1 MKALVLIAA
10 GRMEY
15 QEMPEPRMQPNEVL
29 IRVKACA
36 IGEDD
41 VAGLDGRSDQ
51 RVPPL
56 IMGHEASGVV
66 EQVGGQVRG
75 WQPGDRVAFESLV
88 YSLEDR
94 QVRAGLYH
102 LADEKKRL
110 GVSCLAYRLD
120 GAMAELIA
128 LPGHLLHRIPDSV
141 RFDQAAL
148 AEPAAQ
154 AAHALR
160 LTPPNLNQA
169 TVVIGCG
176 VAGLLLIQLLSFAGA
191 APIIAVDPDEERRN
205 FALDAGADEALSDD
219 AGVSEGVRHCT
230 AGFGVAS
237 AFDTLGRTETLQTA
251 IDCLDVNGVVNIVG
265 FSDTAVQAPVQR
277 MVERQLRLQGS
288 CGVCGEFPAVLDM
301 IARRTLDVDSLQ
313 SIKAPLSDGALWFDK
328 LIRNE
333 QKLLKVILHP

>member
-1 MKALVLIAA
+1 MKALVLIAS
-10 GRMEY
+10 GQLEY
-15 QEMPEPRMQPNEVL
+15 QEMAEPRMQPNEVL
-29 IRVKACA
+29 IRVQACA

-41 VAGLDGRSDQ
+41 VAGLDGGSDL

-56 IMGHEASGVV
+56 IMGHETSGVV
-66 EQVGGQVRG
+66 EQVGGQVHG
-75 WQPGDRVAFESLV
+75 WRPGDRVAFESLV

-102 LADEKKRL
+102 LADAKKRV
-110 GVSCLAYRLD
+110 GVSCQAYRLD

-141 RFDQAAL
+141 SFDQAAL
-148 AEPAAQ
+148 AEPAAL

-169 TVVIGCG
+169 TAVIGCG
-176 VAGLLLIQLLSFAGA
+176 VTGLLLIQLLSLAGA
-191 APIIAVDPDEERRN
+191 APIIAVEHDEERRN
-205 FALDAGADEALSDD
+205 FALDSGADEAFSDD
-219 AGVSEGVRHCT
+219 AGVGERIRSLT
-230 AGFGVAS
+230 AGHGVAVV
-237 AFDTLGRTETLQTA
+237 FDTLGRADTLQTA
-251 IDCLDVNGVVNIVG
+251 IDCLDGNGVVNVVG
-265 FSDTAVQAPVQR
+265 FSDTSVQAPLQR

-301 IARRTLDVDSLQ
+301 IARRTLDVDFLQ
-313 SIKAPLSDGALWFDK
+313 SIKAPLSEGALWFDK
-328 LIRNE
+328 LVRNE